1 MGADS
6 LKDDYMSEMLLTNNA
21 MSFIIKTFKGL
32 FKNIIVMG
40 GGGYNPWTTLRA
52 WIYNLAT
59 LSGEEEKLKLNLSA
73 KNFLKKITW
82 KIKPKKNWIEE
93 VVDEPNVFNDNV
105 KL

>member
-1 MGADS
+1 
-6 LKDDYMSEMLLTNNA
+6 
-21 MSFIIKTFKGL
+21 
-32 FKNIIVMG
+32 MG

-73 KNFLKKITW
+73 KFFLKEITW

-93 VVDEPNVFNDNV
+93 VIDKPNVFNDNV